1 MLNKIWQIA
10 YKDLYITFTDRN
22 LLIIMLAAP
31 LAIATIIGLAFGGL
45 GSSAPI
51 RDVPIIIVNQDAG
64 DGAQNFGQV
73 FVDAFIPPETPA
85 GTAAAADA
93 PDCPTQGQSNPAAGN
108 LTLQDL
114 TNASLMTDVEAARA
128 AVNDGTYTVAV
139 IIPPDF
145 TRKLGYGQNNPIEP
159 ASVEVYANPGRPISG
174 VVVQSIISSI
184 GNQMATGSIAA
195 ATTVETTLTE
205 LGFTGI
211 TQVASSEVFAR
222 NITCA
227 FAAAFN
233 AVRIDEQTVS
243 GQQANSTAAILVLF
257 GSAQAMFF
265 MLFTGQQGVLSIFEE
280 KREGTL
286 QRLAISPTPRLGI
299 LMGKM
304 LGTFITCL
312 AQLIVLFVALT
323 LVATIL
329 TGQFNMIWGNN
340 LFLVA
345 IVVIA
350 AALAAT
356 GLGAVVA
363 GIAKTPEQAGVIG
376 QLINLGMALLGGAF
390 GFAVPEVLAR
400 FSILYWGTNAFQK
413 LAANQTDIAL
423 NLIVLIAFGGIL
435 FAIGFWLFNRRLE
448 V

>member
-22 LLIIMLAAP
+22 LLILMLAAP

-45 GSSAPI
+45 SSGAPI
-51 RDVPIIIVNQDAG
+51 RDVPIAIVNQDAG
-64 DGAQNFGQV
+64 DGEQNFGQV
-73 FVDAFIPPETPA
+73 FVSAFIPP
-85 GTAAAADA
+85 GTDTAEQ
-93 PDCPTQGQSNPAAGN
+93 PDCPTPSGTEETVSSSSDVS
-108 LTLQDL
+108 LQDL
-114 TNASLMTDVEAARA
+114 TDATLLTDAEAARA
-128 AVNDGTYTVAV
+128 GVNDGTYTVAI
-139 IIPPDF
+139 IIPADF
-145 TRKLGYGQNNPIEP
+145 TQKLSYGQNNPIEP
-159 ASVEVYANPGRPISG
+159 TTVEVYSNPGRPVSG
-174 VVVQSIISSI
+174 LVVQSIVSSI
-184 GNQMATGSIAA
+184 GNQIATGSVAA
-195 ATTVETTLTE
+195 ATTVETTLAE
-205 LGFTGI
+205 LGFSGI
-211 TQVASSEVFAR
+211 AQVASSEVFIR
-222 NITCA
+222 NITCS
-227 FAAAFN
+227 FTAAFN

-243 GQQANSTAAILVLF
+243 GQRANSTAAILVLF

-280 KREGTL
+280 KTQGTL

-299 LMGKM
+299 LIGKM

-323 LVATIL
+323 LVGSVL
-329 TGQFNMIWGNN
+329 SGQFTLIWGNN
-340 LFLVA
+340 LLLVG
-345 IVVIA
+345 VVMVA

-363 GIAKTPEQAGVIG
+363 GIAKTPEQAGIIG

-400 FSILYWGTNAFQK
+400 LSILYWGTNAFQK
-413 LAANQTDIAL
+413 LAANQTDIGL
-423 NLIVLIAFGGIL
+423 NLVVLVAFGGIL